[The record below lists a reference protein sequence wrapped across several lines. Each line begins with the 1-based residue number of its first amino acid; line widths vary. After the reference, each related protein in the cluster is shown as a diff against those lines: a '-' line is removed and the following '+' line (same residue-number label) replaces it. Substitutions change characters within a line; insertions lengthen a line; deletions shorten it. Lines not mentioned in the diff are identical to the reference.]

1 MKKII
6 LVTVLVLL
14 AVYVLPL
21 NRINWGKISTVQPE
35 LVTVSGEAKTVVK
48 NQLASF
54 SVGVNAVND
63 NKEAAVG
70 EVNSKMEAV
79 IKSVKD
85 FGIKEADIVTQNM
98 SVYQNRNY
106 YMENGVQKMRKGQW
120 SASNSIEVT
129 VREVSKVQAL
139 ADLLNTSSA
148 NNVYGPNFR
157 LDDTNAIELGLY
169 DAAMNDARAKA
180 EAIARASGRNLGKV
194 MVVNDNG
201 GGQNYFSLPVSGG
214 GMATDKVSAPV
225 EIGSQTV
232 TKNITV
238 SFELE

>member
-1 MKKII
+1 VVVI
-6 LVTVLVLL
+6 L
-14 AVYVLPL
+14 ACYFLPWK
-21 NRINWGKISTVQPE
+21 NINWGKISTVQPE

-70 EVNSKMEAV
+70 EVNSKMAAV

-106 YMENGVQKMRKGQW
+106 YMEDGVQKMRKGQW
-120 SASNSIEVT
+120 SASNSVEIT
-129 VREVSKVQAL
+129 VREVSKVQEL

-169 DAAMNDARAKA
+169 DAAMKDARAKA

-194 MVVNDNG
+194 MIVNDNG
-201 GGQNYFSLPVSGG
+201 VSQNYLSFPISGG
-214 GMATDKVSAPV
+214 GIATDKVAAPV